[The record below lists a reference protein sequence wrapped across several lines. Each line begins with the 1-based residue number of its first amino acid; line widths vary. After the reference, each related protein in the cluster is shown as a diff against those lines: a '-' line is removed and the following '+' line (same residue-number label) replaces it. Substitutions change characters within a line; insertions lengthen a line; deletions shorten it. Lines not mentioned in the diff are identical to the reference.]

1 MDELRSILEVAD
13 NDNTVIHG
21 GFQASVS
28 RLRKQAKGKRDSES
42 SFYIAAKQR
51 DN

>member
-28 RLRKQAKGKRDSES
+28 RRRKQAKGKRDSES
-42 SFYIAAKQR
+42 FYIAAKQT